1 MLTTE
6 AYSHGT
12 VFGLRKG
19 LLVGTAKGKVVQLC
33 GENQGAYRFYDE
45 RGKRG
50 TTKTVSWISTNFKT
64 RRTAIPPPA
73 KAGGPLA

>member
-33 GENQGAYRFYDE
+33 GEN
-45 RGKRG
+45 
-50 TTKTVSWISTNFKT
+50 
-64 RRTAIPPPA
+64 
-73 KAGGPLA
+73 